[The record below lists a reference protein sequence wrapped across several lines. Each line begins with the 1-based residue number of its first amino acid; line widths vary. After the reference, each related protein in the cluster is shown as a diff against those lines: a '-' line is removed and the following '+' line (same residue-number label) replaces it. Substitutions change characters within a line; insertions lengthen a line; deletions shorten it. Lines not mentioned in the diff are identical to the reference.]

1 MMIRRRVVALISA
14 LLMLTIG
21 AVSIGTF
28 VAATQSERGRE
39 WIRRAVEAQL
49 SRSVAGRVHVGTLS
63 GSFLTD
69 LRIDSL
75 AVADVDD
82 SVFIASGPLS
92 LTFDP
97 RDLADGRLIIRSL
110 VAERPTVTMRRDHAG
125 IWTNQKLW
133 PRRGPR
139 TQLRRTGFGAVF
151 VIEQAEV
158 RGGEFVLMM
167 PWTPPELAA
176 GASRDSL
183 IAAERSRAGRE
194 VAVDASG
201 RPTKV
206 WRWREIHAAAP
217 RLRLAYPDSAG
228 AHIQVAQMSVVESD
242 PPFVFHELAG
252 DVRIR
257 NDSLWLD
264 FPTFRLPGSVGAGR
278 GTISWAAGPPLRYAI
293 RIESDSVSLADVAWI
308 SDAIPTTGGGRM
320 RLDIRNATANPRVI
334 DYAISSMDVR
344 SHRSRLRG
352 RMTWGVGG
360 TVLALRDVDLEA
372 TPLDVALLERFNGG
386 PFPVPLRGRFTG
398 RIRAS
403 GGPVDRFQVEG
414 FDARFTDDNVEGAT
428 AQASAQGELDI
439 REIGRTVFRG
449 VDLTLTHFDL
459 RTAQALDPA
468 FPRLNGTLRG
478 TARLDSSWL
487 DVRLSDADVTHR
499 DGDSP
504 ESRLRGTARIDWAEG
519 PIVYELDATALPLSF
534 SALARSFVAF
544 PLRGEYSGPLRV
556 NGEMSDLLVAADLVG
571 EAGRLEAD
579 VRLDVDAPGYRLTGR
594 STLTAV
600 DPRRLFGRE
609 DVPAGEVTAR
619 MTVNVRGDSLADL
632 VGEAAV
638 TLDRSI
644 FADARIF
651 AGETRLRFGEGRVV
665 AETLFV
671 ESSAVDVAAAGA
683 LGLSGAR
690 RDTLALRV
698 RADSLGGLRAW
709 IPGATSDSLAGRIFV
724 EAQATGWLRSFDLD
738 ATATASGLL
747 ARGNSAAA
755 VRARAS
761 AVGLPSRLEGSLSAD
776 GDTLQLARFGIVSA
790 RVDAVR
796 NGNERT
802 AIQVAATGNSG
813 TALRA
818 GGSFEGRDDSLRVRI
833 DSLSLLTAQHR
844 WSLGEPARFALA
856 AGGFRVD
863 SVDLR
868 AGGESRVTLAG
879 RLAGAGALDVRANA
893 RSVPLADI
901 GELFQ
906 LPSVTEG
913 HFDLQ
918 GRLAGTR
925 AAPRLEAAG
934 EMRNALVR
942 GLRLDTLRAE
952 VVAAADQVQ
961 LKVGLGSRARPAL
974 TAEGILP
981 LTLGLDGAGVG
992 MRSEGAVSGR
1002 IRADSLGL
1010 EVLESLTRDATGARG
1025 SLSLAVDV
1033 SGTWGRPFLDGTMR
1047 VRNGSLAPGS
1057 LGNVRWRG
1065 VEADLVFIRDSIAVQ
1080 RVVAQSGADRRGRAE
1095 ITGWVSM
1102 RELSDP
1108 LLNFRLTGRN
1118 FHAFAQPGV
1127 ADVDLSGEMRLT
1139 GSWRS
1144 AILRGDL
1151 TADRGEIAIPEL
1163 TSKDVISLDD
1173 PDRFGSI
1180 DTTRLTELRGLPTA
1194 PPAFIEN
1201 LTIPFLPVRMGQEV
1215 WLRSS
1220 EANINLGGQVN
1231 ITRGRVTRGRNEGQL
1246 QLALDGPLQTVRGT
1260 YRLNLG
1266 PVQRTFEVEGGE
1278 IRFFGDADL
1287 NPTLDIS
1294 ALHTVRQY
1302 SAQGVR
1308 PDVRVRVHLGGTLL
1322 QPTAQ
1327 LSTPDSVRVTNSD
1340 LISYLVTGGP
1350 SFEIGGRNGDL
1361 SSTALSVVLGSFG
1374 SVIGGKATG
1383 SLCDDA
1389 NLSTAGLDAYGG
1401 PIKQVGG
1408 GVLSGIRFNCARQ
1421 IGDRAF
1427 VRLDAGLCQVGQL
1440 MTQPSGSDPLSFADA
1455 LGVKLDYLLGP
1466 GLTASV
1472 GVEPPTSA
1480 VLCSQNANASARGF
1494 VPTPRQVGF
1503 DIFRVWRF

>member
-1 MMIRRRVVALISA
+1 MMIRRRLVALISA
-14 LLMLTIG
+14 ALMLMIG
-21 AVSIGTF
+21 AVGVGGF
-28 VAATQSERGRE
+28 VAATQSEGGRE
-39 WIRRAVEAQL
+39 WIRRAAEAQL
-49 SRSVAGRVHVGTLS
+49 SRSVQGRVHLGTLS

-75 AVADVDD
+75 EIADADD

-92 LTFDP
+92 LTFDT

-110 VAERPTVTMRRDHAG
+110 VAERPIVTMRRDHEG
-125 IWTNQKLW
+125 VWTNRKLW

-139 TQLRRTGFGAVF
+139 TQLRRTAFGAVF

-158 RGGEFVLMM
+158 REGEFVLMM
-167 PWTPPELAA
+167 PWSPDELAA

-183 IAAERSRAGRE
+183 IAAERSREGRE
-194 VAVDASG
+194 VAIDASG
-201 RPTKV
+201 RLTKT
-206 WRWREIHAAAP
+206 WRWRSINAAAP
-217 RLRLAYPDSAG
+217 RLRLAYPDSTG
-228 AHIQVAQMSVVESD
+228 AHIQIARLSVIESD
-242 PPFVFHELAG
+242 PPFDIRDLAG
-252 DVRIR
+252 DVQIR
-257 NDSLWLD
+257 DDSVWLD
-264 FPTFRLPGSVGAGR
+264 LPVFRLPGSVGRAR
-278 GTISWAAGPPLRYAI
+278 GTITWGQGPPLRFAV
-293 RIESDSVSLADVAWI
+293 RIDSDSVALADVAWI

-320 RLDIRNATANPRVI
+320 QLDIRNSAPNPRVI
-334 DYAISSMDVR
+334 DYAISGMDVR
-344 SHRSRLRG
+344 AHRSRLRG
-352 RMTWGVGG
+352 QMTWGVGG
-360 TVLALRDVDLEA
+360 AVLALRNVDLEA

-386 PFPVPLRGRFTG
+386 PFPVPLKGRFTG

-414 FDARFTDDNVEGAT
+414 LDARFADDNVDGAT
-428 AQASAQGELDI
+428 AQARVQGELDI
-439 REIGRTVFRG
+439 SDIGRTVFRG

-459 RTAQALDPA
+459 RTAQALDA
-468 FPRLNGTLRG
+468 EFPRLNGILRG

-487 DVRLSDADVTHR
+487 DVRLSGADVTHA
-499 DGDSP
+499 DGDAP

-519 PIVYELDATALPLSF
+519 PIKYELDATALPLSF
-534 SALARSFVAF
+534 SALARSFPAF
-544 PLRGEYSGPLRV
+544 PLRGEFSGPLRV
-556 NGEMSDLLVAADLVG
+556 NGAMSDLFVVGDLVG
-571 EAGRLEAD
+571 DAGRLEAD
-579 VRLDVDAPGYRLTGR
+579 VRLDADAPGYRLTGR
-594 STLTAV
+594 STVTAV

-609 DVPAGEVTAR
+609 DVPEGEVTAR
-619 MTVNVRGDSLADL
+619 LTVDVRGDSLADL
-632 VGEAAV
+632 FGEAAV
-638 TLDRSI
+638 SVDRSI
-644 FADARIF
+644 FAGARVF
-651 AGETRLRFGEGRVV
+651 AAGTRLRFGDGRAV

-671 ESSAVDVAAAGA
+671 ESSAVDLAGAGA
-683 LGLSGAR
+683 LGLSAAR
-690 RDTLALRV
+690 RDTVALRLRV
-698 RADSLGGLRAW
+698 DSLGGLRTW
-709 IPGATSDSLAGRIFV
+709 IPGAPTDSLAGRVFV
-724 EAQATGWLRSFDLD
+724 DALAMGWIRAFDLD

-755 VRARAS
+755 LRARGRAI
-761 AVGLPSRLEGSLSAD
+761 GLPSQMEGSLSVE

-796 NGNERT
+796 NGSERT
-802 AIQVAATGNSG
+802 ALQVAALGVSG
-813 TALRA
+813 AALRA
-818 GGSFEGRDDSLRVRI
+818 GGSFESSEDSLRVRV
-833 DSLSLLTAQHR
+833 DSLSLVTAQQR
-844 WSLGEPARFALA
+844 WTLRGPSRFAFA
-856 AGGFRVD
+856 DGGFRVD
-863 SVDLR
+863 SVDLLG
-868 AGGESRVTLAG
+868 AGESRVTFAG
-879 RLAGAGALDVRANA
+879 RLAAAGALDVRANA
-893 RSVPLADI
+893 RQVPLADI

-906 LPSVTEG
+906 FTSVTEG
-913 HFDLQ
+913 LVDLR
-918 GRLAGTR
+918 GRLTGTR
-925 AAPRLEAAG
+925 QAPRLQAEG

-952 VVAAADQVQ
+952 AVAAADQVQ
-961 LKVGLGSRARPAL
+961 VKVGLGSRARPAL
-974 TAEGILP
+974 TAEGVLP
-981 LTLGLDGAGVG
+981 LKLGLDGSGIG
-992 MRSEGAVSGR
+992 MQSGGALSGR
-1002 IRADSLGL
+1002 VRADSLGL
-1010 EVLESLTRDATGARG
+1010 EVLESLTGDAAGARG
-1025 SLSLAVDV
+1025 TLALAMDV
-1033 SGTWGRPFLDGTMR
+1033 SGTWGRPLLDGTMR
-1047 VRNGSLAPGS
+1047 VRNGALAPRA
-1057 LGNVRWRG
+1057 LGNVRWRN
-1065 VEADLVFIRDSIAVQ
+1065 VEADLVFVRDSIAVQ

-1102 RELSDP
+1102 QELSDP

-1127 ADVDLSGEMRLT
+1127 ADLDLSGEVRLT
-1139 GSWRS
+1139 GSWRA

-1173 PDRFGSI
+1173 PDRFGST
-1180 DTTRLTELRGLPTA
+1180 DTTRLIELRGLPTA

-1201 LTIPFLPVRMGQEV
+1201 LTIPSLPVRMGPDV

-1220 EANINLGGQVN
+1220 EANINLGGEVN

-1246 QLALDGPLQTVRGT
+1246 QLALDGPLQTRRGT

-1327 LSTPDSVRVTNSD
+1327 LSTPDSVRVTNAD

-1374 SVIGGKATG
+1374 SVIGGKAAG

-1421 IGDRAF
+1421 LGDRAF

-1440 MTQPSGSDPLSFADA
+1440 MTQSSGSDPLSFADA

-1466 GLTASV
+1466 GLSASV

>member
-1 MMIRRRVVALISA
+1 MIRRRVVALLSA
-14 LLMLTIG
+14 LLMLMLG
-21 AVSIGTF
+21 AVSIGGF
-28 VAATQSERGRE
+28 VAATQSEGGRE

-49 SRSVAGRVHVGTLS
+49 SRAVDGRVHLGRLS

-75 AVADVDD
+75 EIVDADD
-82 SVFIASGPLS
+82 SLFVASGPIS
-92 LTFDP
+92 VTFDT
-97 RDLADGRLIIRSL
+97 RDLADGRLILRSV
-110 VAERPTVTMRRDHAG
+110 VAERPVVTMRRDHAG
-125 IWTNQKLW
+125 VWTTQKLL

-139 TQLRRTGFGAVF
+139 TQLRRTAFGAVF
-151 VIEQAEV
+151 VIEHATV

-167 PWTPPELAA
+167 PWTPDELAA

-183 IAAERSRAGRE
+183 IAAERARPGRE
-194 VAVDASG
+194 VAVDARG
-201 RPTKV
+201 RLTKV
-206 WRWREIHAAAP
+206 WRWRAISADVP

-228 AHIQVAQMSVVESD
+228 VHIQLARMSLVESD
-242 PPFVFHELAG
+242 PPFVFQDLAG

-257 NDSLWLD
+257 DDSLWLD
-264 FPTFRLPGSVGAGR
+264 FPTFRLPGSVGSGR
-278 GTISWAAGPPLRYAI
+278 GTITWAQGPPLRYAI
-293 RIESDSVSLADVAWI
+293 RIESDSVALADVAWI

-320 RLDIRNATANPRVI
+320 ALDIQNSAADPRVI
-334 DYAISSMDVR
+334 DYAISAMDVR

-352 RMTWGVGG
+352 QMTWGVGG
-360 TVLALRDVDLEA
+360 ALLALRNVDLEA
-372 TPLDVALLERFNGG
+372 LPLDVALLERFNGG
-386 PFPVPLRGRFTG
+386 PFIVPLRGRFTG

-403 GGPVDRFQVEG
+403 GGPVDRFKMEG
-414 FDARFTDDNVEGAT
+414 LDARFSDDNVAGAT
-428 AQASAQGELDI
+428 AQARAHGELDI
-439 REIGRTVFRG
+439 RNIGRTVFRG

-487 DVRLSDADVTHR
+487 DVRLSAADVTHQ

-519 PIVYELDATALPLSF
+519 PIKYELDATALPLSF
-534 SALARSFVAF
+534 SALARSFPAF
-544 PLRGEYSGPLRV
+544 PLRGEYSGPVRM
-556 NGEMSDLLVAADLVG
+556 NGEMSNLLVAADLVG
-571 EAGRLEAD
+571 DAGRLEAD
-579 VRLDVDAPGYRLTGR
+579 VQLDADAPGYRLTGR
-594 STLTAV
+594 STITGV
-600 DPRRLFGRE
+600 DPRRLFARDDIPEGVITGRF
-609 DVPAGEVTAR
+609 
-619 MTVNVRGDSLADL
+619 TVDVRGDSMADL
-632 VGEAAV
+632 LGEAAL
-638 TLDRSI
+638 TLDRST
-644 FADARIF
+644 FAGARIF
-651 AGETRLRFGEGRVV
+651 AGGTRLRFGEGRAV
-665 AETLFV
+665 AETLYV
-671 ESSAVDVAAAGA
+671 ESSAVDVAGVGA
-683 LGLSGAR
+683 LGLSASR
-690 RDTLALRV
+690 RDTLALRIRV
-698 RADSLGGLRAW
+698 DSLGGLRTW
-709 IPGATSDSLAGRIFV
+709 IRGTPTDSLAGRIFA
-724 EAQATGWLRSFDLD
+724 EAQVMGWLRAFDID

-747 ARGNSAAA
+747 VRGNSAAA
-755 VRARAS
+755 LRGNAQVT
-761 AVGLPSRLEGSLSAD
+761 GLPSHLEGALSVE
-776 GDTLQLARFGIVSA
+776 GDTLHVARFGVASA

-802 AIQVAATGNSG
+802 ALQLSALGQSG

-818 GGSFEGRDDSLRVRI
+818 GGSFEGRDDSLRVRV
-833 DSLSLLTAQHR
+833 DSLSLRTAQHR
-844 WSLGEPARFALA
+844 WTLGVPARLAFAD
-856 AGGFRVD
+856 GGFRVD

-868 AGGESRVTLAG
+868 ASNDSRITLAG
-879 RLAGAGALDVRANA
+879 RLAAAGALDVRANA
-893 RSVPLADI
+893 RDVPLADI

-906 LPSVTEG
+906 LPSVSEG
-913 HFDLQ
+913 RFDLRGQ
-918 GRLAGTR
+918 LTGTR
-925 AAPRLEAAG
+925 QAPLLQAEG

-952 VVAAADQVQ
+952 AVAAADQVQ
-961 LKVGLGSRARPAL
+961 VKIGLGPRARPTL
-974 TAEGILP
+974 TAEGVLP
-981 LTLGLDGAGVG
+981 LTLGLDGSGFG
-992 MRSEGAVSGR
+992 MRTDGALSGR
-1002 IRADSLGL
+1002 VRADSLGL
-1010 EVLESLTRDATGARG
+1010 EVLESLTRDAAGARG
-1025 SLSLAVDV
+1025 SLALATDV
-1033 SGTWGRPFLDGTMR
+1033 SGTWGHPLLDGTMR
-1047 VRNGSLAPGS
+1047 VRNGVLAPS
-1057 LGNVRWRG
+1057 ALGNVRWRN
-1065 VEADLVFIRDSIAVQ
+1065 VEADLVFVRDSIAVQ
-1080 RVVAQSGADRRGRAE
+1080 RIVAQSGADRRGRAE

-1102 RELSDP
+1102 NELSDP

-1118 FHAFAQPGV
+1118 FHVLAKPGV
-1127 ADVDLSGEMRLT
+1127 ADLDLSGEVLLT
-1139 GSWRS
+1139 GSWR
-1144 AILRGDL
+1144 AAVLRGDL
-1151 TADRGEIAIPEL
+1151 TVDRGEIAIPEL
-1163 TSKDVISLDD
+1163 TTKDVISLDD

-1180 DTTRLTELRGLPTA
+1180 DTTRLLELRGLPSA

-1201 LTIPFLPVRMGQEV
+1201 LTITSLPVRMGPDV

-1220 EANINLGGQVN
+1220 EANINLGGEVN
-1231 ITRGRVTRGRNEGQL
+1231 VTRGRVARGRNQGQL

-1278 IRFFGDADL
+1278 IRFFGDAEL

-1322 QPTAQ
+1322 HPTAQ

-1374 SVIGGKATG
+1374 SVIGGKAAG
-1383 SLCDDA
+1383 GLCDDA
-1389 NLSTAGLDAYGG
+1389 NLSTAGLAAYGG
-1401 PIKQVGG
+1401 PIKQVGA

-1421 IGDRAF
+1421 VGDRAF

-1440 MTQPSGSDPLSFADA
+1440 MTQSSGSDPLSFTDA